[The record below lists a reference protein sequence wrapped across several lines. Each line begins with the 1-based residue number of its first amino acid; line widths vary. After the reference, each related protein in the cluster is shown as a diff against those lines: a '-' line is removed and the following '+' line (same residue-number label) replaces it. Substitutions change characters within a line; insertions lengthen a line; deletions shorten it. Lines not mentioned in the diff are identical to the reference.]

1 MKEQNLK
8 DKTVKGTFWS
18 AADAFLS
25 QGVTFLVGL
34 VLARKLTPDEYGL
47 IGIVLIFTTIL
58 LGFVDAGFSNA
69 LIRKQD
75 TRDVDYNTMF
85 IVNMGMSVAMY
96 TLLFLGAPLIAIGF
110 KKDPELLVPIVRV
123 VGLLLIVQAFSIV
136 QETILNKNID
146 FKTKTKASLTAAI
159 CSGAIG
165 IAMAFAGCGVWS
177 LVGQQ
182 ISRQLVY
189 SCSLWI
195 LNRWRPRFTFSRS
208 SFGYM
213 WGFGWKLMLSG
224 FLERLWQQLHKV
236 VVGAFYNT
244 ASLGQFTNAELYAN
258 VFSSN
263 VTMIVQRVSYPV
275 LSSVQDDKERMISG
289 YRYIIKTTMFA
300 TAVVL
305 MFMGAVAEPL
315 LYCLIG
321 PQWHE
326 ASTYLPF
333 ICIYMSFYPLNAI
346 NLNMLQVQGRSDIF
360 LRLEIIKKIMG
371 VAPICLGIFI
381 NIYWMLIGSIIT
393 GFISIFLNTYYTG
406 KTLGYTTWKQL
417 RDIAPS
423 YALGLLMGVSV
434 YFIKNLDMNY
444 WTILAIQC
452 AVGAAIFFGVCELT
466 KMQDYTVVK
475 GIVMQYISKLRN
487 R

>member
-1 MKEQNLK
+1 MHFYDNMPPFSDSCYPPPVYDGYEPPKGKSDFAPDAADLTITRPLLEEARAAKAALAGLTTEEKKAVLRTMADCLLADTQAILAANDSRPDDPAMFVRGAYLDPNIPELKASAPDKILNVQWIVGIIMACDNLAALILLPLFGSLS
-8 DKTVKGTFWS
+8 DRTKTPIGKRMPYILVGTFVS
-18 AADAFLS
+18 AVAFPFIPL
-25 QGVTFLVGL
+25 FFH
-34 VLARKLTPDEYGL
+34 RNN
-47 IGIVLIFTTIL
+47 I
-58 LGFVDAGFSNA
+58 AG
-69 LIRKQD
+69 
-75 TRDVDYNTMF
+75 M
-85 IVNMGMSVAMY
+85 VAM
-96 TLLFLGAPLIAIGF
+96 
-110 KKDPELLVPIVRV
+110 
-123 VGLLLIVQAFSIV
+123 
-136 QETILNKNID
+136 
-146 FKTKTKASLTAAI
+146 
-159 CSGAIG
+159 
-165 IAMAFAGCGVWS
+165 M
-177 LVGQQ
+177 
-182 ISRQLVY
+182 
-189 SCSLWI
+189 
-195 LNRWRPRFTFSRS
+195 
-208 SFGYM
+208 
-213 WGFGWKLMLSG
+213 
-224 FLERLWQQLHKV
+224 
-236 VVGAFYNT
+236 
-244 ASLGQFTNAELYAN
+244 
-258 VFSSN
+258 
-263 VTMIVQRVSYPV
+263 
-275 LSSVQDDKERMISG
+275 
-289 YRYIIKTTMFA
+289 
-300 TAVVL
+300 AVVL

-371 VAPICLGIFI
+371 VAPICMGIFI